1 MDLEDIV
8 ENLESRH
15 PGERDK
21 TLNLVAEGVIQLAG
35 GGGDGSPFKMSYDS
49 WYFSSDH
56 SSNVDTDPGSTQVYW
71 GWREFSAIPWRDE
84 DPYWVN
90 KDTYHVVFG
99 TSFSFTPES
108 PGATDIVFEIPYD
121 TYANAETPLEVATNV
136 PRPLTATAM
145 DEDSVM
151 LPASAA
157 YYRYYNSVTDMDMV
171 LLLVKVDAATAG
183 REVQVTINTQFI
195 TEPQIP

>member
-21 TLNLVAEGVIQLAG
+21 TLNLVAEGVIQLVES
-35 GGGDGSPFKMSYDS
+35 GGDGSPFKMSYDS

-56 SSNVDTDPGSTQVYW
+56 SSNVDASPGSTQVYW